1 MSMSF
6 DISPQAA
13 RAFREVMC
21 NDYIR
26 PLGGQTHLHVHGDSA
41 HLADNL
47 MGGAKL
53 YYNFDSAGNF
63 TGVNLKPGGLKGR
76 SL

>member
-26 PLGGQTHLHVHGDSA
+26 PLGQSHLHVHGNSA

-47 MGGAKL
+47 PGGAKV
-53 YYNFDSAGNF
+53 YYNFDNDGNF
-63 TGVNLKPGGLKGR
+63 SGANLKPGGLEGR
-76 SL
+76 RL

>member
-6 DISPQAA
+6 DIGPQAA

-26 PLGGQTHLHVHGDSA
+26 PLSGPSHLHIYPGGYHM
-41 HLADNL
+41 ADNL
-47 MGGAKL
+47 KGGAKV
-53 YYNFDSAGNF
+53 YYDISPNGIEAIRLN
-63 TGVNLKPGGLKGR
+63 VGGKSIRL
-76 SL
+76 